1 MGKYNFTSEKFANI
15 ERRLTEL
22 EQENARLKELL
33 ETSIEELNK
42 IETRPVRNISKD
54 INNFDKAKELFSIW
68 VKNNKIV
75 KDETYLKNNF
85 QTFYQNIFRAIYPY
99 PCEDNKRQKIRY
111 TPVNELSDEKYDI
124 YIETLEAV
132 IDVVYYANKKIKEE
146 K

>member
-22 EQENARLKELL
+22 EQENAKLKELL
-33 ETSIEELNK
+33 EESKKT
-42 IETRPVRNISKD
+42 ETRPVRNVAND

-68 VKNNKIV
+68 VKDNKIV

-85 QTFYQNIFRAIYPY
+85 QTFYQNLFRAIFPH
-99 PCEDNKRQKIRY
+99 PCDDNKRQKIRY
-111 TPVNELSDEKYDI
+111 TPVNELSDEEYNI

-132 IDVVYYANKKIKEE
+132 IDVVYYANKKIKEG

>member
-1 MGKYNFTSEKFANI
+1 MGKYNFTSEKFASI

-22 EQENARLKELL
+22 EQENAKLKEML
-33 ETSIEELNK
+33 E
-42 IETRPVRNISKD
+42 ETKKTDIKPVRNVAND

-68 VKNNKIV
+68 VKDNKIV

-85 QTFYQNIFRAIYPY
+85 QTFYQNLFRAIFPH
-99 PCEDNKRQKIRY
+99 PCDDNKRQKIRY
-111 TPVNELSDEKYDI
+111 TPVNELSDEEYNI

-132 IDVVYYANKKIKEE
+132 IDVVYYANKKIKEG

>member
-22 EQENARLKELL
+22 EQENAKLKELL
-33 ETSIEELNK
+33 EETK
-42 IETRPVRNISKD
+42 KTETRPMRNVAND

-68 VKNNKIV
+68 VKDNKIV

-85 QTFYQNIFRAIYPY
+85 QTFYQNLFRAIYPY
-99 PCEDNKRQKIRY
+99 PCDDNKRQKIRY
-111 TPVNELSDEKYDI
+111 TPVNDLSEEEYGV

-146 K
+146 E